1 MKKIFK
7 ITIVFL
13 CLLLPSL
20 AVAQDED
27 EKPFPKVPKTV
38 NKPEEFAPKDWKVE
52 KVVQGDLNGDGKA
65 DVALTLTNGENGYD
79 DKTQKSTFLT
89 RVLVLAFR
97 GADGKL
103 TRSAVSADAVYDGDE
118 GGVMGDPFQ
127 ELEIKG
133 GTVVINHYGGSRNR
147 WGYTHVY
154 RWQQDKWMLI
164 GETDSSMDTLDL
176 DFEDTTD
183 INLSTGLVN
192 ARFSGELDQQTG
204 KRSRGKSGSYY
215 QLQVM
220 PQMTRP
226 VVDGKVDTNVWQ
238 GYSVELDRKKQVY
251 KGVWANANDLSAKL
265 TGVCVLGD
273 FYLLAEVTDN
283 EFTNVDTVRLK
294 SNKGIEIKPKET
306 KTTKT
311 ANGYIVESR
320 YSILDLARAT
330 FAKGDYAL
338 EHLEEVLPNLKNVNE
353 LGGTTLEASIEVVDF
368 DAGKAGATMSTRL
381 LNSAYTGSIRILPL
395 STAILT
401 DSN

>member
-1 MKKIFK
+1 MRKIFNFG
-7 ITIVFL
+7 IVFL
-13 CLLLPSL
+13 CLLLPSF

-27 EKPFPKVPKTV
+27 EKPFPKVPKTAS
-38 NKPEEFAPKDWKVE
+38 KPEEFAPKDWKIETVA
-52 KVVQGDLNGDGKA
+52 QGDLNGDKRA

-79 DKTQKSTFLT
+79 DKSQKSTFIT

-127 ELEIKG
+127 ELKVENG
-133 GTVVINHYGGSRNR
+133 VVVINHYGGSRNR
-147 WGYTHVY
+147 WGYTHIY

-176 DFEDTTD
+176 DFEDSTD

-192 ARFSGELDQQTG
+192 ATFSGELNQETG
-204 KRSRGKSGSYY
+204 KRSRGKTGSYY

-220 PQMTRP
+220 PQATRP
-226 VVDGKVDTNVWQ
+226 IVDGKVDPNVWQ
-238 GYSVELDRKKQVY
+238 GYSIELDRKKQVY

-265 TGVCVLGD
+265 TGVCVMGD

-283 EFTNVDTVRLK
+283 EFTNVDTVRLI

-320 YSILDLARAT
+320 YSVLDLARAT
-330 FAKGDYAL
+330 LAKGDYAL

-353 LGGTTLEASIEVVDF
+353 LGGTILEASIEVVDF
-368 DAGKAGATMSTRL
+368 DAGKAHATMSTRL

-395 STAILT
+395 STAVLT